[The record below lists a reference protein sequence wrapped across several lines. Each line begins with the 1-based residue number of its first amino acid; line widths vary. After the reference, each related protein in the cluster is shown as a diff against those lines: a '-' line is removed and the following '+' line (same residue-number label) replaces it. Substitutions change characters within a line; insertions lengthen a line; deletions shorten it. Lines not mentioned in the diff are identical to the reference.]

1 MNKKSISNL
10 KFTLFESMHLRQ
22 LSELF
27 QKILSDPNL
36 VQSHF
41 SWTAQ
46 GLIDETKNS
55 QCLLVCTADAK
66 NDKPIAFIL
75 YRPLTEF
82 FEIIALATDPEFRN
96 NGVLNSALDELSSR
110 AKIKTDRIL
119 LEVHSNN
126 LPAINL
132 YKKNNFVIVGSR
144 KRYYQDGADAL
155 VMEKKL
161 I

>member
-1 MNKKSISNL
+1 V
-10 KFTLFESMHLRQ
+10 
-22 LSELF
+22 SELF

-36 VQSHF
+36 IKPYF
-41 SWTAQ
+41 SWTEQA
-46 GLIDETKNS
+46 LLDETKNS
-55 QCLLVCTADAK
+55 KCLLVYTTDAQ

-75 YRPLTEF
+75 YRPLPDF

-96 NGVLNSALDELSSR
+96 NGVLSSALDELSST
-110 AKIKTDRIL
+110 AKISTDRLL

-132 YKKNNFVIVGSR
+132 YKKNNFIVVGSR
-144 KRYYQDGADAL
+144 TRYYQDGNDAL

-161 I
+161 N